1 MIYELLFIRLRN
13 YVKPN
18 AKGEVKASENVLK
31 LMKTDKGRYL
41 DKQT

>member
-1 MIYELLFIRLRN
+1 MTGSYQLRIRN

-31 LMKTDKGRYL
+31 MFKTEQGSHL
-41 DKQT
+41 V